1 MVINANFLVV
11 MALPLGPGYC
21 RQFPATI
28 NSVDCVGR
36 PLPLMSRIV
45 GMVRCVVRWQFCA
58 EPTLKHLCLL
68 KGAMSQFSSLACG
81 QADLSLRDALTRAS
95 IVRRRANLCPGA
107 TTPTTTAKSEGAM
120 KALLSRLLL
129 LACLVAS
136 TAASTQ
142 AFAQAYPDRNVT
154 IVVTSAA
161 GALTD
166 VLTRAV
172 AQRLSGMWHHSVIV
186 ENKGGAGYEIAAQA
200 VLRAEH
206 DGYTLL
212 ASETGF
218 YTTQPYLY
226 AKGRLS
232 YDPDKD
238 FVPVA
243 GYGTIP
249 AALLVNPSLP
259 VNSVS
264 DLIALA
270 KKEPGILTFGSAGVG
285 TALHI
290 AALELENLAGIKVT
304 VVHYRGAAP
313 ALTDVI
319 AGHINAVIMGPS
331 VALSTVKA
339 GKLKMLA
346 FASEKRLPQFP
357 DVPTIA
363 ETVPRYEASVSFG
376 LFAAAG
382 TPADIVS
389 KVNADVQKIVSD
401 PDFQK
406 KYLKRFAVLPVPGPL
421 DAFTEYLRK
430 DSAKWGEVI
439 KKSNVKIE

>member
-1 MVINANFLVV
+1 M
-11 MALPLGPGYC
+11 
-21 RQFPATI
+21 
-28 NSVDCVGR
+28 
-36 PLPLMSRIV
+36 
-45 GMVRCVVRWQFCA
+45 
-58 EPTLKHLCLL
+58 
-68 KGAMSQFSSLACG
+68 
-81 QADLSLRDALTRAS
+81 
-95 IVRRRANLCPGA
+95 
-107 TTPTTTAKSEGAM
+107 TAV
-120 KALLSRLLL
+120 LSRFFL
-129 LACLVAS
+129 LACLLAS
-136 TAASTQ
+136 PAAL
-142 AFAQAYPDRNVT
+142 AQTYPDRNVT

-166 VLTRAV
+166 TLTRAV
-172 AQRLSGMWHHSVIV
+172 AQRLSEMWKQGVIV
-186 ENKGGAGYEIAAQA
+186 ENRSGAGYAIAAQY
-200 VLRAEH
+200 VMRAEH

-226 AKGRLS
+226 AKDKLG
-232 YDPDKD
+232 YDAEKD

-243 GYGTIP
+243 GYGAIP
-249 AALLVNPSLP
+249 TALLVNQSLP

-270 KKEPGILTFGSAGVG
+270 KKKPGDVTFGTAGVG

-290 AALELENLAGIKVT
+290 AGLELENLTGIKMT
-304 VVHYRGAAP
+304 AVHYRGAAP

-331 VALSTVKA
+331 VALSSVAA

-346 FASEKRLPQFP
+346 FGSEKRVPQFP

-363 ETVPRYEASVSFG
+363 ETVPGYEAGVSFG
-376 LFAAAG
+376 LFAAAD
-382 TPADIVS
+382 TPADIVR

-401 PDFQK
+401 PEFRK
-406 KYLKRFAVLPVPGPL
+406 KYLERFAMQPVPGPL
-421 DAFTEYLRK
+421 DAFAEYLRK

-439 KKSNVKIE
+439 KAADVKLE